1 MKEFKKN
8 VINERT
14 YLSNKIKE
22 LVDFTNTYEFNNID
36 DSDKILMRNQ
46 IFYMK
51 EYFKIL
57 NERIKNF

>member
-1 MKEFKKN
+1 MKEFQKN
-8 VINERT
+8 VINEAT
-14 YLSNKIKE
+14 YIANKIKE
-22 LVDFTNTYEFNNID
+22 LVDFTNTYEFNNIS
-36 DSDKILMRNQ
+36 DSDKILMKNQ